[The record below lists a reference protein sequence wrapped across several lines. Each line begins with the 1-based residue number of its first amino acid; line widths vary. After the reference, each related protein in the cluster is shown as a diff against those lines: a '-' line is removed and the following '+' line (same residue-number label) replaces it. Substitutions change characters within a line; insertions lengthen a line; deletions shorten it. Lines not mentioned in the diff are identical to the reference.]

1 MIIVTGFWLVGLGE
15 KKQRGSRHNNKST
28 QNNIKLFK
36 FICLL
41 LLGIERN
48 LKNRDQFKT
57 DTTLGLNGLIENNQT
72 IACKKIERRTETK
85 LVR

>member
-15 KKQRGSRHNNKST
+15 KKQGGSRHNNKST

-57 DTTLGLNGLIENNQT
+57 RHHFGVESLDRKQPDNSL
-72 IACKKIERRTETK
+72 
-85 LVR
+85 